1 MQEALTTVVAVK
13 DGKIHRSVNLIDTP
27 DQSTT
32 PDSRSM
38 SSFVQS
44 WAQVSYGIGAS
55 LNEHI
60 ENTVYSLL
68 NIPSSD
74 RRSNSILMSVNLQSM
89 IMGTTMLSV
98 PYCVRLAGVW
108 ALVLIVVIGF
118 VTNFT
123 ASIIS
128 DCQYQLSLS
137 NPGLYKRVYANFID
151 MSKASL
157 NNVGTYI
164 MVLLTYLSLARNI
177 VVIILL
183 CDVTSEI
190 LAVVGIT
197 TYDKQILSVIWT
209 LLTIPLLLIRK
220 ISILAWIS
228 FIGLVLYLS
237 ALFSMLIL
245 SCVSYSKWNF
255 SQIPWRV
262 DITGIGIAIGIIVN
276 SYAVHLNLPNLEGS
290 LSEPGVYKKTTTV
303 TFFIN
308 IFTKI
313 AFALCCYLTY
323 TDTTQSEITSN
334 IDGWFPMPL
343 LLRISIMFFSYFT
356 IPLQSFVVFEMIDH
370 TLLPHFPIFDNNI
383 YVWTILSR
391 SVFMTMCLFVAILIP
406 HFGIVVSLIGSVRG
420 SMIALILPACF
431 YIKIQTHKKTYCKKI
446 LCYLV
451 VLFGSLAGGVGLYSS
466 IAALVKK

>member
-1 MQEALTTVVAVK
+1 MQEALTTVVAEK
-13 DGKIHRSVNLIDTP
+13 DEKIHVNLNDTL

-32 PDSRSM
+32 SDSRSM
-38 SSFVQS
+38 SSFVES

-55 LNEHI
+55 LNEHT

-74 RRSNSILMSVNLQSM
+74 RRSNSILMSINLQSM

-98 PYCVRLAGVW
+98 PYCVRLAGIW
-108 ALVLIVVIGF
+108 AIVMVVVIGF

-137 NPGLYKRVYANFID
+137 NPGLYKRVYATFID
-151 MSKASL
+151 MSKACW
-157 NNVGTYI
+157 NKAGTHI

-183 CDVTSEI
+183 SDVTSEI
-190 LAVVGIT
+190 LAVIGIT
-197 TYDKQILSVIWT
+197 TYNKQILSVIWT

-228 FIGLVLYLS
+228 FIGLILYLS

-245 SCVSYSKWNF
+245 SCFSCSKWNF

-262 DITGIGIAIGIIVN
+262 DITKIGIAIGIIIN

-290 LSEPGVYKKTTTV
+290 LSEPGVYMKTTTV
-303 TFFIN
+303 TFLIN

-323 TDTTQSEITSN
+323 TDTTQPEITSN

-343 LLRISIMFFSYFT
+343 LLRIAIMFFSYFT
-356 IPLQSFVVFEMIDH
+356 IPLQNFVVFEMIDQ

-420 SMIALILPACF
+420 SIVALVLPACI
-431 YIKIQTHKKTYCKKI
+431 YIKIQTHEKTYCKKI

-466 IAALVKK
+466 IAALL